1 MGNGGYLTR
10 RARFQA
16 VVGLR
21 QYDAWMAHRNGPKAR
36 QSCAAGGEAR
46 TLAGRGVRADCRC
59 AAAFIPFVRVD
70 EVLFFLFA

>member
-46 TLAGRGVRADCRC
+46 TLAGARRPGGLPMRRRFHSFRASR
-59 AAAFIPFVRVD
+59 
-70 EVLFFLFA
+70 